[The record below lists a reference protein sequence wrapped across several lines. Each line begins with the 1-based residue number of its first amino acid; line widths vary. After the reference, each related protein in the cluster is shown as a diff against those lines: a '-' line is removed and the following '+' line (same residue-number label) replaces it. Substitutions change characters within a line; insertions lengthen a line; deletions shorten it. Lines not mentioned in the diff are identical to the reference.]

1 MYASPREAA
10 RLLKDKGCPSYETL
24 RRWAVEG
31 QIKAERF
38 QRYWRIDLD
47 ALEQHLIRRRE
58 NGDSA
63 KPA

>member
-24 RRWAVEG
+24 RRWAVDG

-38 QRYWRIDLD
+38 QKYWRIDVE
-47 ALEQHLIRRRE
+47 ALEQHLIRRKE
-58 NGDSA
+58 QHGS
-63 KPA
+63 